1 MGRSKQWCACAC
13 GYGWAWHQQV
23 ANGED
28 TRCAICGRSWAKQ
41 IAKKKKEKE
50 AKAEQASW
58 KVPGWP
64 MWPASTG
71 GGNQGPKAELGK
83 VSSALAEVWQDL
95 PEATQKALTKVGCK
109 ATRLP
114 SPPPG
119 LRVPS
124 SLQGSM
130 TQQEYQAAR
139 TVVYSGAGD
148 HVQKLLAAAG
158 IPPPEDANLDA
169 PEITPGQRLTRV
181 VTEFR
186 KSTNQMQ
193 KLVKKRA
200 MLQAKADS
208 LKEELE
214 ALMLD
219 VAQVGR
225 EIENKDAEMKDTARE
240 FKELTEDKATT
251 FFGQME
257 QVLAEAGHELAEGTK
272 AKLKAALLTTTAEDE
287 IGPDPFLSRFESREP
302 FPQELAGINQG
313 PTVWMRRVMPRQSR
327 LGDDGWRTVGK
338 DISGFDAGYGAEGR
352 HSISR
357 RLEGCPGQWF
367 NFGGLE
373 CQVVAWQTQ
382 AALMSGKPSEPD
394 ILSLVEKLE
403 NTLDDGSLEHW
414 VCHHILDALS
424 SSLFSREMWYVA
436 VQAVQEVLNTSDPG
450 VSRKLTC
457 ITANVTQWRKEV
469 ATWLFELGPDV
480 AAVQETHLD
489 QTEIRQVQIEAGKAG
504 YQFQALPA
512 GQGKGVGT
520 LGGVAIL
527 TKNHLGARLVDSF
540 VTKEGCGWI
549 AVALRVHGRD
559 LILFSLY
566 LQSGVGPTGGCSP
579 EVLASLAS
587 TLSQLQGVWVVMGDF
602 NHPRLE
608 MANFGLVTQVKG
620 KL

>member
-1 MGRSKQWCACAC
+1 
-13 GYGWAWHQQV
+13 
-23 ANGED
+23 
-28 TRCAICGRSWAKQ
+28 
-41 IAKKKKEKE
+41 
-50 AKAEQASW
+50 
-58 KVPGWP
+58 
-64 MWPASTG
+64 
-71 GGNQGPKAELGK
+71 
-83 VSSALAEVWQDL
+83 
-95 PEATQKALTKVGCK
+95 
-109 ATRLP
+109 
-114 SPPPG
+114 
-119 LRVPS
+119 
-124 SLQGSM
+124 
-130 TQQEYQAAR
+130 
-139 TVVYSGAGD
+139 
-148 HVQKLLAAAG
+148 
-158 IPPPEDANLDA
+158 
-169 PEITPGQRLTRV
+169 
-181 VTEFR
+181 
-186 KSTNQMQ
+186 MQ

-200 MLQAKADS
+200 MLQAKADRQ
-208 LKEELE
+208 EELE

-225 EIENKDAEMKDTARE
+225 EIENKDAEMKETARE

-251 FFGQME
+251 AFGQME

-287 IGPDPFLSRFESREP
+287 IGPDPFLSRFDSREP

-313 PTVWMRRVMPRQSR
+313 STVWPASYGPARGTPAIARATPLNPPSRKDEIPARV
-327 LGDDGWRTVGK
+327 GWEAQRARSEALYPG
-338 DISGFDAGYGAEGR
+338 
-352 HSISR
+352 SR
-357 RLEGCPGQWF
+357 RRWVAHCRCLEGCPGQWF
-367 NFGGLE
+367 NFAGLE
-373 CQVVAWQTQ
+373 GQVVAWQALLSLTQ
-382 AALMSGKPSEPD
+382 SALVSETPSEPD
-394 ILSLVEKLE
+394 ILSLVEQLE
-403 NTLDDGSLEHW
+403 HTLDDGSLEHW

-424 SSLFSREMWYVA
+424 SPLFSREMWYVA

-520 LGGVAIL
+520 LGRVAIL

-566 LQSGVGPTGGCSP
+566 LQSGVGPTGGCNP
-579 EVLASLAS
+579 EVLANLAS

-608 MANFGLVTQVKG
+608 MANLGLVTQVLVGPGCPTAGGENELDYAMVHSALEGSLEASFSMEVSVAWYPNLNCSQLSRNWVASDPYSLELGEIYRRCEQEGLEREGGGPLATLEGKKKG
-620 KL
+620 GCDGWSYAALRLVALLPKDEHKERLISLTPVITLMTQQSQEVVPWTSRLDASYVLASTTAYAGNVCLSKA

>member
-1 MGRSKQWCACAC
+1 MVDTAIKIYRGGRYVTGESVVSPKCFASKGIMAGCPVAFALAKVVLFPALSQLHQSHLTDQIT
-13 GYGWAWHQQV
+13 AWLDDVSVDADGKPAKV
-23 ANGED
+23 AHRIHKSFKLLKKSLSESGFTISISKTCFVRTDKTTEKALQLLLGED
-28 TRCAICGRSWAKQ
+28 DPPVTSLARDLGTDYSGDTHCAICGRSWAKQ

-64 MWPASTG
+64 MWPTPTGAG
-71 GGNQGPKAELGK
+71 GGNPGPKAELGK

-109 ATRLP
+109 APRLP

-158 IPPPEDANLDA
+158 IPPPEDVNLGA

-200 MLQAKADS
+200 MLQAKADR

-219 VAQVGR
+219 VAQVGC

-251 FFGQME
+251 AFGQME

-272 AKLKAALLTTTAEDE
+272 AKLKAALLTTTTEDE
-287 IGPDPFLSRFESREP
+287 IGPDPFLSRFDSREP

-313 PTVWMRRVMPRQSR
+313 PTVWPAS
-327 LGDDGWRTVGK
+327 
-338 DISGFDAGYGAEGR
+338 YGPARGTPAIAR
-352 HSISR
+352 AT
-357 RLEGCPGQWF
+357 P
-367 NFGGLE
+367 
-373 CQVVAWQTQ
+373 
-382 AALMSGKPSEPD
+382 
-394 ILSLVEKLE
+394 
-403 NTLDDGSLEHW
+403 
-414 VCHHILDALS
+414 
-424 SSLFSREMWYVA
+424 
-436 VQAVQEVLNTSDPG
+436 LNPP
-450 VSRKLTC
+450 SRKE
-457 ITANVTQWRKEV
+457 EV
-469 ATWLFELGPDV
+469 G
-480 AAVQETHLD
+480 
-489 QTEIRQVQIEAGKAG
+489 
-504 YQFQALPA
+504 
-512 GQGKGVGT
+512 
-520 LGGVAIL
+520 
-527 TKNHLGARLVDSF
+527 DS
-540 VTKEGCGWI
+540 
-549 AVALRVHGRD
+549 
-559 LILFSLY
+559 
-566 LQSGVGPTGGCSP
+566 PP
-579 EVLASLAS
+579 E
-587 TLSQLQGVWVVMGDF
+587 
-602 NHPRLE
+602 
-608 MANFGLVTQVKG
+608 
-620 KL
+620 